1 MSRKSAWIFIGG
13 LLSDLTEGDIITVF
27 SQFGEVVNINLP
39 RHKQTGNPRGFCFL
53 CYRDQASTTLAVDN
67 FNGITVDYVEEYK
80 EPKYRERADEDVK
93 RLWEEGCAP
102 KPIRWMGVERKETIR
117 NVRKKHH
124 KKRKERKDHKE
135 NLVKVRKSS
144 CAALARTGKNDSYG
158 KIEALRN
165 KKEALIYNPRPEYGK
180 GNWRE
185 VEIWREVRRREKERG
200 DDMKKIPGTEYDQPF
215 IPNRYR

>member
-1 MSRKSAWIFIGG
+1 MIRIR
-13 LLSDLTEGDIITVF
+13 LLG
-27 SQFGEVVNINLP
+27 
-39 RHKQTGNPRGFCFL
+39 R
-53 CYRDQASTTLAVDN
+53 TLK
-67 FNGITVDYVEEYK
+67 VDYVEEYK

-102 KPIRWMGVERKETIR
+102 KPIRWMGVERKE
-117 NVRKKHH
+117 
-124 KKRKERKDHKE
+124 
-135 NLVKVRKSS
+135 
-144 CAALARTGKNDSYG
+144 KNDSYG